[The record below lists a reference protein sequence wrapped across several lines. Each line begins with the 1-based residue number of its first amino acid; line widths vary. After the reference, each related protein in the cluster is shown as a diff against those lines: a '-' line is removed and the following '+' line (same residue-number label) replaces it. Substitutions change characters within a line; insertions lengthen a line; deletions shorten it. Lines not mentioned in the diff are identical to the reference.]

1 MTERWLTTGQAVA
14 LVRQRLGGSEGH
26 SEKVLR
32 DARASG
38 EVRVQPADPDPVL
51 LMADDGVVGMDLRPG
66 AQDKGGVT
74 SDGKLIVHNLAR
86 HPRKAETIS
95 EDDLVDWLDRKP
107 GDSKAKH
114 TDSKITTQRPKGRAQ
129 GRAAQEAIKACFP
142 DGMPDVLEMPNGA
155 VAAKLA
161 VWLKMHRPA
170 VAKMS
175 DKTLL
180 RAAGRAK

>member
-1 MTERWLTTGQAVA
+1 MTGQWLTIGQAVA

-26 SEKVLR
+26 SQKILG

-38 EVRVQPADPDPVL
+38 EVRVRPADPDPVL
-51 LMADDGVVGMDLRPG
+51 LMADDGLIGTDFRPG
-66 AQDKGGVT
+66 PRSIHGIDA
-74 SDGKLIVHNLAR
+74 DGKLIVHDLAQQ
-86 HPRKAETIS
+86 PRNGETIS
-95 EDDLVDWLDRKP
+95 EDDLVDWLDRRP
-107 GDSKAKH
+107 GSSEGKRTEGK
-114 TDSKITTQRPKGRAQ
+114 TTTQRPR

-142 DGMPDVLEMPNGA
+142 DGVPDIIEMPNGA
-155 VAAKLA
+155 VAAKLEA
-161 VWLKMHRPA
+161 WLKMHRPA